1 MAAGIFINLGNGI
14 KGESEQEEHVDEI
27 SASSIQ
33 WGVGR
38 GVSSYTSGNRETSSP
53 SFSEMVFTKTFDISS
68 NDIAKAAAMGISL
81 SEVVVTLRKDTGEG
95 GIDYLVYTLTDCLIS
110 GYSVSSGGTTPMESV
125 SLNYVKIKSVYK
137 KLATDHSDAGENDFE
152 YDLRA
157 QS

>member
-14 KGESEQEEHVDEI
+14 KGESEQEGHVDTI

-38 GVSSYTSGNRETSSP
+38 GVGSYTSGNRETSSP
-53 SFSEMVFTKTFDISS
+53 SFSEMTFTKTFDISS
-68 NDIAKAAAMGISL
+68 NDIAVAASMGLSL
-81 SEVVVTLRKDTGEG
+81 AEVTITLRKDTGTT

-137 KLATDHSDAGENDFE
+137 KLATDHSDAGENEFE

>member
-1 MAAGIFINLGNGI
+1 MAAGIFINLGSGI
-14 KGESEQEEHVDEI
+14 KGESEQEGHIDTI

-38 GVSSYTSGNRETSSP
+38 AVGTYTSGNRETSSP
-53 SFSEMVFTKTFDISS
+53 SFSELVFTKTFDISS
-68 NDIAKAAAMGISL
+68 NDIAVAASMGKSL
-81 SEVVVTLRKDTGEG
+81 AEVTITLRKDTGEG
-95 GIDYLVYTLTDCLIS
+95 GIDYLVYTLTDCIIS

-137 KLATDHSDAGENDFE
+137 KLATDHSDAGENEFE